1 MDSSSPEVRN
11 QATQRYEDFKK
22 ACERWKQKMKE
33 RKEESERNE
42 ASQRRAAIQRM
53 LKREREE
60 AEPLPRA

>member
-1 MDSSSPEVRN
+1 
-11 QATQRYEDFKK
+11 
-22 ACERWKQKMKE
+22 MKE
-33 RKEESERNE
+33 RKEERERNE